1 MNAVGRIGRA
11 MVEGMLFGRWGV
23 SSLLLAFAC
32 QASPEQRPAT
42 YPAGYAAQAGY
53 PAGQYP
59 AGQYPP
65 PGQSPYPGQY
75 PPGQRPQGQYPPGQY
90 PAPQYPSPQYP
101 APSYPQNP
109 PPGAGPYPA
118 PAAVPSGPPVVFPS
132 VNDDPI
138 NTLNRTFLRQSAQ
151 TILIELTR
159 ALPDVART
167 RVDGIPLVVDD
178 TPGDVNAFAAC
189 SNGRSLMAV
198 TDGLLEIMAWLAMAQ
213 AHDELFGTTKADEY
227 IRFIATNLVA
237 GRDLPRPSGFFALA
251 AQNDGRKVAR
261 QHVLFEEELAFVLGH
276 ELAHHHLGHLP
287 CTGRPGP
294 LGSAELA
301 RVLASQ
307 VPLINQPNE
316 AAADL
321 AGTTNLLDAGA
332 RRSGARW
339 SEEGGLLTMRFF
351 SGLGG
356 GLAQNLLLGFQQSH
370 PAPQLRIPLIQ
381 QSANYWRRNGG
392 VGIPVPRIGG

>member
-1 MNAVGRIGRA
+1 MADRARYGR
-11 MVEGMLFGRWGV
+11 GMPSQRWFV
-23 SSLLLAFAC
+23 SSLLLLSFAC
-32 QASPEQRPAT
+32 QSTPEQRPPT
-42 YPAGYAAQAGY
+42 YPPGYPAQSGY

-65 PGQSPYPGQY
+65 QGQY
-75 PPGQRPQGQYPPGQY
+75 PQGQYPPGQY
-90 PAPQYPSPQYP
+90 PPGQYP
-101 APSYPQNP
+101 ASRYPTPSYPQNP
-109 PPGAGPYPA
+109 PPRAAPAPYPTPA
-118 PAAVPSGPPVVFPS
+118 TVPGAPPAAYPS
-132 VNDDPI
+132 VSDDPI
-138 NTLNRTFLRQSAQ
+138 NTLNRGWLRQSAQ
-151 TILIELTR
+151 TILVELTR
-159 ALPDVART
+159 ALPEVARA

-198 TDGLLEIMAWLAMAQ
+198 TDGLLEIMAWLAMAK
-213 AHDELFGTTKADEY
+213 AHDELFGTTKTDEY
-227 IRFIATNLVA
+227 IRFIAQHLAA
-237 GRDLPRPSGFFALA
+237 GRDLPRPSGFFTPTS
-251 AQNDGRKVAR
+251 QNDGRKVAR

-287 CTGRPGP
+287 CTGKPGP
-294 LGSAELA
+294 LGSADLA

-307 VPLINQPNE
+307 VPFINQPNE

-332 RRSGARW
+332 RRNGARW

-351 SGLGG
+351 SGLDG
-356 GLAQNLLLGFQQSH
+356 GLPANLLLGFQQSH

-392 VGIPVPRIGG
+392 VGIPVFRIGG